1 MYYHITSLTN
11 DIIASNLPPELWSE
25 ANRCVNVSVSELCP
39 IKNKKKRHGVI
50 LSDEIRLYL
59 CTYDENITNKIFK
72 RYQETAAFFGAE
84 LIQHKKNITRECRD
98 QVSILKHNISTQN
111 ADIVQEFEMLFP
123 QESLNP
129 KDTRANQLE
138 AVCNIVSSHVSEV
151 AKSLYRIWKSSGL
164 IRNEI
169 AVYNMLT
176 SDNPSDDLQILPH
189 QIHKLI
195 LRALSPRWIDL
206 KAKNVTVDVRPCN
219 KLVAIDFRTIS
230 VALSHMFD
238 NACKYIM
245 PNSTLDIEFKSSAS
259 NLLVSFKMISLYIQ
273 NNEQNLIFT
282 DNYSG
287 VFPKRLERNGKGK
300 GMWIVKKVM
309 NLNKGDVILE
319 IEAGNEKIQGIYGR
333 YKFTLSMPIMEN
345 LTAN

>member
-138 AVCNIVSSHVSEV
+138 AVCSIVSSHVSEV

-219 KLVAIDFRTIS
+219 KLVAIDFRS
-230 VALSHMFD
+230 
-238 NACKYIM
+238 
-245 PNSTLDIEFKSSAS
+245 
-259 NLLVSFKMISLYIQ
+259 
-273 NNEQNLIFT
+273 
-282 DNYSG
+282 
-287 VFPKRLERNGKGK
+287 
-300 GMWIVKKVM
+300 
-309 NLNKGDVILE
+309 
-319 IEAGNEKIQGIYGR
+319 
-333 YKFTLSMPIMEN
+333 
-345 LTAN
+345 

>member
-138 AVCNIVSSHVSEV
+138 AVCSIVSSHVSEV

-245 PNSTLDIEFKSSAS
+245 PNSTLDIEFKSC
-259 NLLVSFKMISLYIQ
+259 SL
-273 NNEQNLIFT
+273 F
-282 DNYSG
+282 
-287 VFPKRLERNGKGK
+287 
-300 GMWIVKKVM
+300 
-309 NLNKGDVILE
+309 
-319 IEAGNEKIQGIYGR
+319 
-333 YKFTLSMPIMEN
+333 
-345 LTAN
+345 

>member
-129 KDTRANQLE
+129 KD
-138 AVCNIVSSHVSEV
+138 
-151 AKSLYRIWKSSGL
+151 KSKS
-164 IRNEI
+164 IRSR
-169 AVYNMLT
+169 M
-176 SDNPSDDLQILPH
+176 
-189 QIHKLI
+189 
-195 LRALSPRWIDL
+195 
-206 KAKNVTVDVRPCN
+206 
-219 KLVAIDFRTIS
+219 
-230 VALSHMFD
+230 
-238 NACKYIM
+238 
-245 PNSTLDIEFKSSAS
+245 
-259 NLLVSFKMISLYIQ
+259 
-273 NNEQNLIFT
+273 
-282 DNYSG
+282 
-287 VFPKRLERNGKGK
+287 
-300 GMWIVKKVM
+300 
-309 NLNKGDVILE
+309 
-319 IEAGNEKIQGIYGR
+319 
-333 YKFTLSMPIMEN
+333 
-345 LTAN
+345 

>member
-1 MYYHITSLTN
+1 MPNNIEHRLT
-11 DIIASNLPPELWSE
+11 
-25 ANRCVNVSVSELCP
+25 
-39 IKNKKKRHGVI
+39 
-50 LSDEIRLYL
+50 
-59 CTYDENITNKIFK
+59 NITNKIFK

-138 AVCNIVSSHVSEV
+138 AVCSIVSSHVSEV

-273 NNEQNLIFT
+273 NNEQDLIFT

-287 VFPKRLERNGKGK
+287 VFPQRLERNGKGK